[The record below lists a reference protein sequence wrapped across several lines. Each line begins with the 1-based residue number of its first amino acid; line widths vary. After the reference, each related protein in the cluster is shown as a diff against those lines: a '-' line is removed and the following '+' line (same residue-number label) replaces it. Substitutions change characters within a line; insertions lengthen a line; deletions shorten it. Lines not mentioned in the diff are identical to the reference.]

1 MRIQAC
7 GSNHRLHSTAEGEVT
22 MNASEE
28 QLLDALQRADHDM
41 YVAWKFSEINSPTFH
56 EINRI
61 QKRIQALLKQQR
73 TV

>member
-1 MRIQAC
+1 
-7 GSNHRLHSTAEGEVT
+7 